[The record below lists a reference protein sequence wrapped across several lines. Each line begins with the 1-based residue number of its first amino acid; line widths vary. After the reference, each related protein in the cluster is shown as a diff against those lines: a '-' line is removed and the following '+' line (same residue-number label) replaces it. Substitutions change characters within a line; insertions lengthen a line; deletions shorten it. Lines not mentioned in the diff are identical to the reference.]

1 MDICDHARTWHKVLL
16 RILRVDP
23 AFDSMSGDLN
33 VFLTDRERFPRRNP
47 DLFFDEIH
55 VRDSLRHR
63 MLHLDPRI
71 HFHKIEIFIFI

>member
-1 MDICDHARTWHKVLL
+1 MDICDHARAWHKVLL

-23 AFDSMSGDLN
+23 ALNGMAGDLN
-33 VFLTDRERFPRRNP
+33 VLLAHGERFPRR
-47 DLFFDEIH
+47 DLDLLFDEVH